1 MSDTG
6 LRDVWLA
13 FAAFIMGGVSAAWA
27 LLNFMDGRGYL
38 LGAAA
43 GLVLMCAG
51 LFLAA
56 VRARH

>member
-1 MSDTG
+1 MSHTG
-6 LRDVWLA
+6 YRDVWLS
-13 FAAFIMGGVSAAWA
+13 FAAFIAGGVSAAWA
-27 LLNFMDGRGYL
+27 LINFMDGRGYL

-51 LFLAA
+51 VFLAT